1 MAKKKGNR
9 NVKKQRLS
17 YLNKVFKEFEEKGL
31 NWENATEGKSWDTI
45 VSNKRS
51 YERFK
56 YMVKVERERP
66 QIEKEMN
73 VVRKRWEV
81 NKEYKERKSTYNEL
95 EKEFT
100 KETAKQLVNNKD
112 TLKKLTEIGVEKAKD
127 LIEEE
132 FRERFEKQDKALFK
146 YHYEEPTV
154 QPILEE
160 IYRLAR
166 KDKDSYNN
174 LMRLQEDL
182 YKEVVYQKYEEFHGM
197 YGERYQADEEWFGS
211 VAEEMLRRYRKMM
224 RK

>member
-1 MAKKKGNR
+1 MAKKR
-9 NVKKQRLS
+9 VKNNIRKQRLS
-17 YLNKVFKEFEEKGL
+17 YLNKTFKEFEGKGL
-31 NWENATEGKSWDTI
+31 NWENATEGKSWETI
-45 VSNKRS
+45 ISNKRS

-56 YMVKVERERP
+56 YMIKVERERP

-73 VVRKRWEV
+73 IVRKRWEV
-81 NKEYKERKSTYNEL
+81 NRQYQTRKSTYNEL

-112 TLKKLTEIGVEKAKD
+112 TLKKLTQVGIEKAKD

-132 FRERFEKQDKALFK
+132 FRNRFEKQDKALFK
-146 YHYEEPTV
+146 YHYEEPSV
-154 QPILEE
+154 QPVLEE

-166 KDKDSYNN
+166 RDKDSYNN

-197 YGERYQADEEWFGS
+197 YGDTYQADEEWFGS
-211 VAEEMLRRYRKMM
+211 VAEEMLRRYKKMIRK
-224 RK
+224 

>member
-1 MAKKKGNR
+1 MAKKG
-9 NVKKQRLS
+9 KKQQRLK
-17 YLNKVFKEFEEKGL
+17 YVEKIFKEFEEKGL
-31 NWENATEGKSWDTI
+31 DWQIATEGKSWEQIIRTEKAFD
-45 VSNKRS
+45 
-51 YERFK
+51 RFK
-56 YMVKVERERP
+56 YKVKVARQQP
-66 QIEKEMN
+66 QIQQEME
-73 VVRKRWEV
+73 VIKKRWEV

-146 YHYEEPTV
+146 YHYEEPSV

-211 VAEEMLRRYRKMM
+211 VAEEMLRRYRKMI

>member
-17 YLNKVFKEFEEKGL
+17 YLSKVFKEFEEKGL

-66 QIEKEMN
+66 QIEKEMD
-73 VVRKRWEV
+73 VVRKRWKV

-146 YHYEEPTV
+146 YHYEEPSV

-211 VAEEMLRRYRKMM
+211 VAEEMLRRYRKMI

>member
-1 MAKKKGNR
+1 MAKKR
-9 NVKKQRLS
+9 VKNNIRKQRLS

-66 QIEKEMN
+66 QIEKEMS
-73 VVRKRWEV
+73 VIRERRKV
-81 NKEYKERKSTYNEL
+81 NRQYQERKSTYNEL

-112 TLKKLTEIGVEKAKD
+112 TLKKLNEIGIEKAKD

-132 FRERFEKQDKALFK
+132 FRDRFEKQDKALFK

-211 VAEEMLRRYRKMM
+211 VAEEMLRRYKKMIRK
-224 RK
+224 

>member
-17 YLNKVFKEFEEKGL
+17 YLSKVFKEFEEKGL

-66 QIEKEMN
+66 QIEKEMD

-211 VAEEMLRRYRKMM
+211 VAEEMLRRYRKMI

>member
-1 MAKKKGNR
+1 MAKMGKRKH
-9 NVKKQRLS
+9 RLK
-17 YLNKVFKEFEEKGL
+17 YVEKIFKEFETKGL
-31 NWENATEGKSWDTI
+31 DWQIATEGKSWEQIIRNEKAFD
-45 VSNKRS
+45 
-51 YERFK
+51 RFK
-56 YMVKVERERP
+56 YKVKVARQQP
-66 QIEKEMN
+66 QIQQEME
-73 VVRKRWEV
+73 VIKKRWEV
-81 NKEYKERKSTYNEL
+81 NRQYQTRKSTYNEL

-211 VAEEMLRRYRKMM
+211 VAEEMLRRYRKMI

>member
-1 MAKKKGNR
+1 MSKKKIKN

-17 YLNKVFKEFEEKGL
+17 YLNKIFKEFEEKGL
-31 NWENATEGKSWDTI
+31 EWENATEGKSWETI

-66 QIEKEMN
+66 QIQEEMQ

-81 NKEYKERKSTYNEL
+81 NRKYQERKSTYKEL

-100 KETAKQLVNNKD
+100 KETAKQLVNNKE
-112 TLKKLTEIGVEKAKD
+112 TLKKLTEIGIEKAKD

-132 FRERFEKQDKALFK
+132 FRNRFEKQDKALFK
-146 YHYEEPTV
+146 YHYEEPSV
-154 QPILEE
+154 QPVLEQ
-160 IYRLAR
+160 IYKLAR

-197 YGERYQADEEWFGS
+197 YGETYQADEEWFGS
-211 VAEEMLRRYRKMM
+211 VAEEMLRRYKKMIRK
-224 RK
+224 